1 MPPMPSPPDALATSA
16 APAARTLSSQSL
28 AEQLL
33 LNLASEYDD
42 MSVALCRELRRHL
55 AAKAPTESSSPAAF
69 SAFSQCSIEL
79 REFLLVI
86 GHDGVASVDTWRDE
100 EGWSALHFAVQLSAM
115 EERAAGL
122 VEELLPL
129 LSSDTISV
137 ATRVGRPTG
146 WTALHMAANGP
157 GCGRQRILSSLLHAF
172 ADPNPREPKGGCALL
187 LAARTLQLESC
198 RVLVESGKFSL
209 DTRYANGYGLLDV
222 TRRNRDVHQY
232 FVRELQMERAR
243 RARPRTPRR

>member
-1 MPPMPSPPDALATSA
+1 MPSPPDALATSA
-16 APAARTLSSQSL
+16 APAARTLSPQSL
-28 AEQLL
+28 AEQLQR
-33 LNLASEYDD
+33 NLAAQYDD
-42 MSVALCRELRRHL
+42 MSVAVRRELRWYLDANR
-55 AAKAPTESSSPAAF
+55 APTESSSPAAF
-69 SAFSQCSIEL
+69 SAFSQYSIEL

-100 EGWSALHFAVQLSAM
+100 EGWSALHHAVRLSAM

-129 LSSDTISV
+129 LSTDTISV

-157 GCGRQRILSSLLHAF
+157 GCCRQRILSSLLHAF
-172 ADPNPREPKGGCALL
+172 ADPNPREPRGGCALL
-187 LAARTLQLESC
+187 LAARTMQLESC

-209 DTRYANGYGLLDV
+209 DTRYANGFGLLDV

-243 RARPRTPRR
+243 RARPRTPRRR